1 MKFIFFDLDNT
12 LTDRKATI
20 DAYAEY
26 FLSEFRELLHDDIS
40 TDHLSSTFNELDKG
54 GYETHDV
61 RSAAI
66 RDLNIWRNSK
76 TSAELS
82 EHWHNWVPKNSLPM
96 RGIYEC
102 LNELLDMGFKLCLV
116 TNGQSKSQRDKIK
129 RLSLDRYFDKV
140 IISEEVGLKKPNKGI
155 FEYALNEMGCSA
167 EGAFFIGDHPVNDIL
182 ASTKIGFTA
191 IWFEGAHPWPEDQEK
206 PLRFRDLGELC
217 TILRNLTN

>member
-66 RDLNIWRNSK
+66 RDLNIW
-76 TSAELS
+76 
-82 EHWHNWVPKNSLPM
+82 HNWVPKNSLPM

-116 TNGQSKSQRDKIK
+116 TNLVGGWYD
-129 RLSLDRYFDKV
+129 
-140 IISEEVGLKKPNKGI
+140 SELTDKGI
-155 FEYALNEMGCSA
+155 FDAKALAQTISSDSNVDTVIS
-167 EGAFFIGDHPVNDIL
+167 
-182 ASTKIGFTA
+182 S
-191 IWFEGAHPWPEDQEK
+191 
-206 PLRFRDLGELC
+206 DLK
-217 TILRNLTN
+217 RKHRAQSH